1 MWRTVHVAIH
11 VSRHDASHSLSY
23 VITDAAVIAIFVA
36 AFANSATI
44 GYQSTRLIQSFF
56 NDAAS
61 IPCEQASPHRI
72 TKPPIR
78 NHLLGIIFMLQTLN
92 IFDLSKANIRILH
105 YTWFAFFMTFVVWL
119 GLGPM
124 MPFIQEAVGLTDQ
137 QAKVLLILNVAMTIP
152 ARIVVG
158 MLVDKLGPRIMYTS
172 ILILGGVISIAFA
185 WADSYGQLALLRFL
199 SGFIG
204 AGFVVG
210 IRMIGEW
217 FPAKQTGLAQGIY
230 GGWGNFGAA
239 GAAMSLPFIAA
250 NIGTSDGWRI
260 AITAASITAIAYGTL
275 YYFIVSNTPKG
286 STYFKP
292 KKTGAMEV
300 TSKGDLFMY
309 IFMNIPLFLALGI
322 LTWKLSPNNMGLLDQ
337 ATSYFIYATLL
348 VIYAIQVWKIWH
360 INSHVLKS
368 PVPDLHRYKFKQV
381 AILDFAYLVTF
392 GTELAVV
399 SMLAMFY
406 VTWFDVPKVTA
417 ALLAGIYPFIN
428 LVARPGGGW
437 ISDKIGRKLTLGIVF
452 AGITGSFLLLGL
464 VEKSWPVWMVVAV
477 SIIGGIFSKAG
488 SGAVYAMVPLV
499 QRRMTGQIAGMAG
512 AFGNV
517 GAVMFLTVNSLV
529 DYDRFFLFIGII
541 AAFVFMLILF
551 FLEEPKG
558 QIVEI
563 MPDGTVQM
571 IEVT

>member
-1 MWRTVHVAIH
+1 MP
-11 VSRHDASHSLSY
+11 
-23 VITDAAVIAIFVA
+23 
-36 AFANSATI
+36 
-44 GYQSTRLIQSFF
+44 Q
-56 NDAAS
+56 
-61 IPCEQASPHRI
+61 
-72 TKPPIR
+72 K
-78 NHLLGIIFMLQTLN
+78 LN
-92 IFDLSKANIRILH
+92 IFDLSQANIRILH

-119 GLGPM
+119 GLGPL
-124 MPFIQEAVGLTDQ
+124 MPFIREALGLTDQ

-152 ARIVVG
+152 ARIIVG
-158 MLVDKLGPRIMYTS
+158 MLVDRFGPRIMFTS
-172 ILILGGVISIAFA
+172 ILISGGAISIAFA
-185 WADSYGQLALLRFL
+185 WAENYEHLAILRFL

-250 NIGTSDGWRI
+250 TVGNADGWRI
-260 AITAASITAIAYGTL
+260 AITAASLAAMTYGTI

-300 TSKGDLFMY
+300 TSGGDLLLY
-309 IFMNIPLFLALGI
+309 ILMNIPLFLALAL
-322 LTWKLSPNNMGLLDQ
+322 LTWKLSPTHMGLIDD
-337 ATSYFIYATLL
+337 AMTYFIYGTLV
-348 VIYAIQVWKIWH
+348 VIYCVQVWKIWH
-360 INSHVLKS
+360 INGHVLKN
-368 PVPDLHRYKFKQV
+368 PVPELHRYKFKQV

-437 ISDKIGRKLTLGIVF
+437 ISDKIGRKLTLGIAF
-452 AGITGSFLLLGL
+452 AGITISFLILSL
-464 VEKSWPVWMVVAV
+464 VDKSWSIWLVVGI

-517 GAVMFLTVNSLV
+517 GAVMFLTINSLV
-529 DYDRFFLFIGII
+529 DYDQFFLYIGVV
-541 AAFVFMLILF
+541 AAFVLALILF

-558 QIVEI
+558 QITETL
-563 MPDGTVQM
+563 PDGTVQM
-571 IEVT
+571 IEVS